1 MAEKYKR
8 IQDVEEKIHTV
19 KLPYNAWKVFFLID
33 NEVSVPQI
41 SEYLEED
48 VSVVNEGLERL
59 LKEGLVEGIAGEEEE
74 TQPEELVEEEADF
87 DISMDT
93 EDIEEESEPEVES
106 EFFEEHL
113 NSDLSDLD
121 LEEPTETE
129 AEPDI
134 ELSEEMPD
142 FTDDLISVVEEEE
155 EEKQPEDE
163 SLDELLSENLDIDEE
178 VEMDLDTGQ
187 VEVEESQI
195 DIEGVE
201 EEQEGDFDV
210 SNLDVDFAEEV
221 SEEPAPA
228 PEKPEEKP
236 KEEKTG
242 AKTVLV
248 IDDSIVIRKM
258 VEIALE
264 DENFSI
270 ATAVSG
276 KDGLAMMDEKNPDLI
291 ILDLMLP
298 DINGI
303 DLLKTV
309 KASKGIP
316 VIMLSGK
323 DSPQMV
329 EKARAEGADA
339 FLPKPFKDDEL
350 VEKIKELIG

>member
-1 MAEKYKR
+1 
-8 IQDVEEKIHTV
+8 
-19 KLPYNAWKVFFLID
+19 
-33 NEVSVPQI
+33 
-41 SEYLEED
+41 
-48 VSVVNEGLERL
+48 
-59 LKEGLVEGIAGEEEE
+59 
-74 TQPEELVEEEADF
+74 
-87 DISMDT
+87 
-93 EDIEEESEPEVES
+93 VES

-187 VEVEESQI
+187 VEVEEPQI